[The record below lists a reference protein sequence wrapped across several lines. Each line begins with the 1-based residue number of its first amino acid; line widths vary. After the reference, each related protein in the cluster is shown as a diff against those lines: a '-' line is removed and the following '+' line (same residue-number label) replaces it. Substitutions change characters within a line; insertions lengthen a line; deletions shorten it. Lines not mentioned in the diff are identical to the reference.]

1 MAKVSRSNRMK
12 FEANDSK
19 KINQKKQAEP
29 KHISNNDKQ
38 VKKSNNT
45 TKIVFIGFGIL
56 FFLFLQSL
64 TDPYENEA
72 SSGFRGLIPALFSLV
87 TYIGTFALIIGLL
100 IYGLKKFI
108 SNK

>member
-1 MAKVSRSNRMK
+1 MVNDSRSNNSK
-12 FEANDSK
+12 FESNDSK

-29 KHISNNDKQ
+29 KHISKNDKQ
-38 VKKSNNT
+38 VKKSNKT
-45 TKIVFIGFGIL
+45 TKIVFICLGIIL
-56 FFLFLQSL
+56 FLYIKSL
-64 TDPYENEA
+64 NDPYENEA
-72 SSGFRGLIPALFSLV
+72 SSGFRGLFPALFSLV